1 MSKADLSKQPA
12 QVAAMFDQVSTHY
25 DRTNNVLSMGNAALW
40 RVATT
45 KAVGPR
51 AGETILDVAAGT
63 GTSSASLAKNGAT
76 VVAADFSEGM
86 IEVGRRRQPD
96 NPFVRFVQ
104 ADATQL
110 PFDDDEF
117 DAVTISFGLRNIVD
131 PKKALA
137 EFYRVTKPGGRVV
150 ICEFSQPPASIV
162 RTGYSAYLRF
172 GMPVLAK
179 LASSNPAAY
188 EYLMDSIEAWPSQP
202 VLADWLREAGFE
214 HVAYRNLTAGIV
226 ALHRG
231 YKPRDAGGARAAKV
245 AAPAEQ
251 AVTAEKPAAEKVA
264 AEKPATATPA
274 TSRPAAAK
282 PSTAKAAIT
291 KPATTKAATAKAT
304 AAKPAAAKPAT
315 AKPAT
320 AKPAAAKPTAAKPA
334 SKPTAAKPT
343 TTKPAAA
350 KPSTTKPATAK
361 PSATKPAPAKP
372 ATTKPTTTKPAG
384 SDRATGTTGASASGV
399 PPEGE

>member
-1 MSKADLSKQPA
+1 
-12 QVAAMFDQVSTHY
+12 MFDQVSTHY

-63 GTSSASLAKNGAT
+63 GTSSASLAKNGAS

-86 IEVGRRRQPD
+86 IEVGRRRQAD

-104 ADATQL
+104 ADAMEL
-110 PFDDDEF
+110 PFDDDQF

-179 LASSNPAAY
+179 VASSNPAAY

-202 VLADWLREAGFE
+202 VLADWLRETGFE

-231 YKPRDAGGARAAKV
+231 YKPRDAGGARATDA
-245 AAPAEQ
+245 
-251 AVTAEKPAAEKVA
+251 VA
-264 AEKPATATPA
+264 AEPTPA
-274 TSRPAAAK
+274 VKATDPKPAAAK
-282 PSTAKAAIT
+282 ASP
-291 KPATTKAATAKAT
+291 
-304 AAKPAAAKPAT
+304 AKPAT

-320 AKPAAAKPTAAKPA
+320 AKSAAAKSAAAKPATAKTAAAKPAAAKPAAAKTAAAKPTATKRTTRT
-334 SKPTAAKPT
+334 TAEPT
-343 TTKPAAA
+343 TA
-350 KPSTTKPATAK
+350 K
-361 PSATKPAPAKP
+361 SAR
-372 ATTKPTTTKPAG
+372 
-384 SDRATGTTGASASGV
+384 SDRATGATGATDSSGV

>member
-86 IEVGRRRQPD
+86 IEVGRRRQAD

-231 YKPRDAGGARAAKV
+231 YKPRDAGGARAAEA
-245 AAPAEQ
+245 AAPATV
-251 AVTAEKPAAEKVA
+251 AVQEKPAAEKPAEKSA
-264 AEKPATATPA
+264 AGKPAAVKPATE
-274 TSRPAAAK
+274 
-282 PSTAKAAIT
+282 
-291 KPATTKAATAKAT
+291 KPATTKAATTKPTTAKAAT
-304 AAKPAAAKPAT
+304 AKPTTAKPATAKAKPTTAKPAPAKPTKPAT

-320 AKPAAAKPTAAKPA
+320 AKPAATKPATAKPAAAKPA
-334 SKPTAAKPT
+334 TVKPT
-343 TTKPAAA
+343 TTKPA
-350 KPSTTKPATAK
+350 S
-361 PSATKPAPAKP
+361 
-372 ATTKPTTTKPAG
+372 

>member
-86 IEVGRRRQPD
+86 IEVGRRRQAD

-231 YKPRDAGGARAAKV
+231 YKPRDAGGARAAEV
-245 AAPAEQ
+245 AAPATA
-251 AVTAEKPAAEKVA
+251 AVDEKPAAEKPAAGKPA
-264 AEKPATATPA
+264 AEKPAEKSAAGKPAAVKPA
-274 TSRPAAAK
+274 TE
-282 PSTAKAAIT
+282 
-291 KPATTKAATAKAT
+291 KPATTKAATTKPAPAKAKPTTAKAATAKPTTAKAT
-304 AAKPAAAKPAT
+304 PAKAKPTTAKPAPAKPTKPAT

-320 AKPAAAKPTAAKPA
+320 AKP
-334 SKPTAAKPT
+334 T
-343 TTKPAAA
+343 TTKPA
-350 KPSTTKPATAK
+350 S
-361 PSATKPAPAKP
+361 
-372 ATTKPTTTKPAG
+372 